1 MKTYL
6 KNRITSGKVGNIARQ
21 LTEQQCA
28 EIEEYTNFLVDP
40 KSFNERIFCYAMN
53 ITEQPRDIF
62 GRPARFI
69 NIKKGYSYC
78 VDQGIKILKG
88 DINKLK
94 KRHKQITKSITSN
107 LNTVSPGL
115 QEYRDRQKRIKV
127 FSKRNSLVNKD
138 LYSKE
143 SVENID
149 YRVCPVSKQRMSMIG
164 ANYIENTLKMTV
176 EEYDR
181 LYPGVRG
188 SSLRRSQNIRKA
200 IHTVD
205 SVTGK
210 TRYQISQEKARNILS
225 EVDEYGVSGYKK
237 KGQKTRATHMRN
249 IDEYGRNGYRR
260 QADYRLTT
268 VLSNGL
274 TVEENAHIKQKN
286 TLIKNK
292 KTCNAGASKQS
303 IRALKDLL
311 DYLDFQK
318 ITYYFNKNE
327 YCIKDK
333 VTGNYYFYDLTIPKY
348 NMVIEYQS
356 NAWHAN
362 PWMSDEEWSVWD
374 TPRGKKIT
382 ASESLNYD
390 YTKAKALYEN
400 RGFYMYFVWEK
411 TQQADVEEIICL
423 LKTMTTKS

>member
-210 TRYQISQEKARNILS
+210 TRYQISQEKSRKILS
-225 EVDEYGVSGYKK
+225 MSDENGVTGYKK
-237 KGQKTRATHMRN
+237 KGQKTRATHMNN
-249 IDEYGRNGYRR
+249 IDEHGRNGYSQLASKAIVKGNQTKVSRGIILDSSDR
-260 QADYRLTT
+260 PEFYRYKTLVMYLTEKHRKVVT
-268 VLSNGL
+268 RGYKTGL
-274 TVEENAHIKQKN
+274 AGTPGAYQLDHCYSILDGYRNHVSPLIIGNIENMKMIPWEENLSKH
-286 TLIKNK
+286 
-292 KTCNAGASKQS
+292 GASS
-303 IRALKDLL
+303 ILLTDLL
-311 DYLDFQK
+311 TKTDY
-318 ITYYFNKNE
+318 T
-327 YCIKDK
+327 
-333 VTGNYYFYDLTIPKY
+333 LTRSQ
-348 NMVIEYQS
+348 IEYKFFMDLI
-356 NAWHAN
+356 H
-362 PWMSDEEWSVWD
+362 DD
-374 TPRGKKIT
+374 
-382 ASESLNYD
+382 LNNKRPATGAVLMEKYYD
-390 YTKAKALYEN
+390 STLCK
-400 RGFYMYFVWEK
+400 
-411 TQQADVEEIICL
+411 
-423 LKTMTTKS
+423 